1 METDR
6 WDGGNLHVWR
16 ETTGNCVGT
25 HEKYAPSFS
34 LEGAAGTGHG
44 GSDFFT
50 THYFVRSILGDEDA
64 KKEAVDVYRAVDM
77 CIPGIL
83 AYRSILEGGSALDVP
98 DLRKKEERDK
108 VRCDTFCTFE
118 EAAGDMYVSPTAAQW
133 KQPEIPDEV
142 YEEVRR
148 KWLAGEPG

>member
-1 METDR
+1 MIVDDARKE
-6 WDGGNLHVWR
+6 
-16 ETTGNCVGT
+16 
-25 HEKYAPSFS
+25 A
-34 LEGAAGTGHG
+34 EGIVNDTRQQ
-44 GSDFFT
+44 
-50 THYFVRSILGDEDA
+50 VESIVEDA
-64 KKEAVDVYRAVDM
+64 KKEAVDVSRAVDM

-83 AYRSILEGGSALDVP
+83 AYRSILEGGSTLDVP

-118 EAAGDMYVSPTAAQW
+118 EAAGDMYVSSTAAQW